1 MKLNPVI
8 WVVSNFTHR
17 WFSLSNSEKVKALT
31 LVLCRIRK
39 SFIKDIRGKFGVPN
53 LPKSPE
59 IRQNSNGG
67 ISDFQISGQSLINK
81 NCHNSRFFIIVVS
94 TNIIFQKVAFQVLNL
109 SDKCYLNVLM

>member
-81 NCHNSRFFIIVVS
+81 NCHNSRSSNDIDIKLGQVIKLY
-94 TNIIFQKVAFQVLNL
+94 NINKIA
-109 SDKCYLNVLM
+109 